1 MQCFPFA
8 NDDTSYNCAAYL
20 LSPVCY
26 ERKFGIQGLE
36 LGTENQPLKDM
47 YYSCLVTEG
56 VLGE

>member
-1 MQCFPFA
+1 M
-8 NDDTSYNCAAYL
+8 

-56 VLGE
+56 VLGEWNFKEIIY